1 MFLGACMKAPDPN
14 KISGQRS
21 SARGSA
27 PTAPPTGEAH
37 TPALEVTA
45 PGDWTETPP
54 KHSFFLKTWDLP
66 GGGIA
71 NISYLGPNESTINDN
86 LSRWVGQWT
95 NADGTP
101 VEKVEQ
107 FSLDDAGMETMLIML
122 EGTLASTAQ
131 LGGGPAR
138 TDWMLIGA
146 VVTSSQGPLYVKA
159 LGPKDSLH
167 AQMGEVQKMLREMTA
182 K

>member
-1 MFLGACMKAPDPN
+1 MKAPDPN